1 NYDPGEEE
9 DFGLSS
15 SNFDDAMVKSILK
28 YQIDEKTDV
37 ADEIISA
44 LESSDPIF
52 KLTLKAREDD
62 PESKVEDEIEDAADN
77 KGGKICNYFDLK
89 MILSINKKESKNTV
103 SETGDSIKIKIKVP
117 DDEYKSY
124 RSYNIVRY
132 IKKADTAELL
142 NSEFKTGQ
150 KVEFSTSH
158 FSDYAIAYKGSSS
171 SSSSSSAQTTAAAAS
186 SRSIASAST
195 LAPETGTGADAAD
208 GGGTTGSKAP
218 KTGDDF
224 NARMWIFFLV
234 VGIVVALC
242 SFILFQDT
250 KDYYEDKKDSNS

>member
-1 NYDPGEEE
+1 
-9 DFGLSS
+9 
-15 SNFDDAMVKSILK
+15 M
-28 YQIDEKTDV
+28 
-37 ADEIISA
+37 
-44 LESSDPIF
+44 
-52 KLTLKAREDD
+52 
-62 PESKVEDEIEDAADN
+62 
-77 KGGKICNYFDLK
+77 
-89 MILSINKKESKNTV
+89 
-103 SETGDSIKIKIKVP
+103 
-117 DDEYKSY
+117 
-124 RSYNIVRY
+124 
-132 IKKADTAELL
+132 L
-142 NSEFKTGQ
+142 NSEFKKGQ

-195 LAPETGTGADAAD
+195 LAPGTGTGTGADAAD

-224 NARMWIFFLV
+224 NAKMWIFFLV

-242 SFILFQDT
+242 SFILFQET